1 MRSVWIVFC
10 KETMDNL
17 RDRRSLALALV
28 YPLIGALLLGM
39 LMSLVGGM
47 FQRQQQPA
55 ADGRSMTVTV
65 MGAEHA
71 PDLMAN
77 FSKNNVDVVT
87 APKDPR
93 GAVRSGSIDTVLV
106 IPPGFQDAI
115 NAEKKVTV
123 EVLVNATR
131 LSTVITITRVLAL
144 VRSYSKTVSDLR
156 LSSKGID
163 PASVQAVNIVSV
175 NVGRARNLAGF
186 FVNIIPPFLI
196 FTIFVG
202 GVYLAIDTTA
212 GERERGSME
221 PLLTNPVDRWKIMLG
236 KAMATFLFTTI
247 SLSAQL
253 LAFKVMLD
261 YVAAG
266 DFGLAINP
274 SAGAM
279 LLALLVCLPMIAFA
293 VGLQMLVATVSRSI
307 KETQTYLG
315 LLPLI
320 PSLPGMILIFVPL
333 NSESWMMTIPTFGQ
347 VLLIGK
353 LMRIEPIVVG
363 DVLIASASTGLVA
376 AVLFLL
382 VARLYNRE
390 QLLFSA

>member
-1 MRSVWIVFC
+1 MRGIWTVFW
-10 KETMDNL
+10 KETRDNL
-17 RDRRSLALALV
+17 RDRRSLGLALV

-39 LMSLVGGM
+39 LITLVGGM
-47 FQRQQQPA
+47 FQKQQQPS
-55 ADGRSMTVTV
+55 ADGQNMTVTV
-65 MGAEHA
+65 TGAEHA
-71 PDLMAN
+71 PDLMAH
-77 FSKNNVDVVT
+77 FSKNNIDVVA
-87 APKDPR
+87 APINPNE
-93 GAVRSGSIDTVLV
+93 AVRRGEIDTVLV

-115 NAEKKVTV
+115 DAEKRVDV
-123 EVLVNATR
+123 DVIVNATR
-131 LSTVITITRVLAL
+131 LSTVITITRVLGL
-144 VRSYSKTVSDLR
+144 VRNYSKTVSDSR

-163 PASVQAVNIVSV
+163 PNSVQAVNIRSV

-186 FVNIIPPFLI
+186 FVNIVPPFLI

-236 KAMATFLFTTI
+236 KAMATFLFTMT
-247 SLSAQL
+247 SLSVQL
-253 LAFKVMLD
+253 FAFKIMLD

-274 SAGAM
+274 SGGSI
-279 LLALLVCLPMIAFA
+279 LLVLVICLPMIAFA
-293 VGLQMLVATVSRSI
+293 VGLQMLVATISRSI

-315 LLPLI
+315 LLPLV

-353 LMRIEPIVVG
+353 LMRIEPVAVA

-376 AVLFLL
+376 AGLLLL
-382 VARLYNRE
+382 VARFYNRE

>member
-1 MRSVWIVFC
+1 MSGVWIVFW
-10 KETMDNL
+10 KETRDNL
-17 RDRRSLALALV
+17 RDRRSLGLALV

-39 LMSLVGGM
+39 LITLVGGM
-47 FQRQQQPA
+47 FQKQQQPA
-55 ADGRSMTVTV
+55 SDGQNMTVSVT
-65 MGAEHA
+65 GAEHA
-71 PDLMAN
+71 PALIAY
-77 FSKNNVDVVT
+77 FSKNKVDVAA
-87 APKDPR
+87 APDDPR
-93 GAVRSGSIDTVLV
+93 NAVRRGETDTVLV
-106 IPPGFQDAI
+106 IPPGFQAAI
-115 NAEKKVTV
+115 DGEKKANV
-123 EVLVNATR
+123 EIIVNATR
-131 LSTVITITRVLAL
+131 LSTVITITRVMSL
-144 VRSYSKTVSDLR
+144 VRGYSKMVSDLR

-163 PASVQAVNIVSV
+163 PNSVQAVNIQSV
-175 NVGRARNLAGF
+175 NVGRAQNLAGF
-186 FVNIIPPFLI
+186 FVNIVPPFLI

-236 KAMATFLFTTI
+236 KALATFLFTMT
-247 SLSAQL
+247 SLSVQL
-253 LAFKVMLD
+253 FAFKFMLD

-274 SAGAM
+274 SFGSI
-279 LLALLVCLPMIAFA
+279 LLVLLVCLPMIAFA

-315 LLPLI
+315 LLPLV

-353 LMRIEPIVVG
+353 LMRIEPVAAT

-376 AVLFLL
+376 AALFLL
-382 VARLYNRE
+382 VARFYNRE